1 MTSLL
6 VGASAR
12 FDSANAAPPDEER
25 ASERSSVEAI
35 TKPGAVAGV
44 AVLRYPVALA
54 PAGAERKNTM
64 S

>member
-44 AVLRYPVALA
+44 ACDILLRYPVALA
-54 PAGAERKNTM
+54 SACRRRKK
-64 S
+64 